1 MAVVNVQVNSK
12 VLRLVSSMEKD
23 VSKAICEA
31 LDLWLKEKIIT
42 CPITNKLC
50 VNMNQPC
57 NNCEIARKSKL

>member
-1 MAVVNVQVNSK
+1 
-12 VLRLVSSMEKD
+12 MEKD